1 MEWVGAGKIKTQDSG
16 LRTQDSR
23 LKTQDSRLKEGY
35 LTHHEISFRHIIYH
49 LNPVERTLW
58 LPQLSVTVSSSL

>member
-1 MEWVGAGKIKTQDSG
+1 MEWAGVGKIKTQDAG
-16 LRTQDSR
+16 
-23 LKTQDSRLKEGY
+23 LKTQDSRLKVSY